1 MTRTSLFLL
10 LLLIPACADTQLG
23 RALTPRPAAAYE
35 APATTPN
42 QAAGRSRDLASSLD
56 QSLEAQEEA
65 DHADQQL
72 VSATPEAPH
81 PVRAHRETES
91 NPVAAQ
97 R

>member
-1 MTRTSLFLL
+1 MTRTSLFLI

-35 APATTPN
+35 ATATTPN
-42 QAAGRSRDLASSLD
+42 LAAERSRGLASSLD
-56 QSLEAQEEA
+56 QSLAAQEEA

-72 VSATPEAPH
+72 VSASPETPH
-81 PVRAHRETES
+81 PVRVHRDTES
-91 NPVAAQ
+91 DPVAAQ

>member
-35 APATTPN
+35 ATATTPN
-42 QAAGRSRDLASSLD
+42 QAGERSRDLASSLD

-72 VSATPEAPH
+72 VSATPETTH
-81 PVRAHRETES
+81 PVRVHHGNES
-91 NPVAAQ
+91 DPVAAQ